1 MKLALEFAALLIA
14 FLCFSTAL
22 KAFLH
27 LQHHEWRLSQ
37 RHKPQLEGT
46 EDTRS
51 VLDHAA

>member
-27 LQHHEWRLSQ
+27 LRYATHFSQ
-37 RHKPQLEGT
+37 RRARPSGNMERLRRAV
-46 EDTRS
+46 DR
-51 VLDHAA
+51 VA